1 MARLDWYVRANLKLR
16 HLQLLV
22 AIDDYRHLGK
32 VAALLNVTQ
41 PALSKALSELQS
53 GLGEKLFERTG
64 RGLRPTEYAN
74 VLIRHARKMLQD
86 LAEAGDELH
95 SVATGTARRVRIGTQ
110 PASASWLLPRA
121 LVRMKQRAPD
131 AAIFVREGT
140 MDVLLNE
147 LRTGNL
153 DALVGTLPNR
163 RSASDLEEKALFDDA
178 TGLVVRCGHPLLEL
192 ATPGWAD
199 AARYPWILPPPD
211 SLLRQ
216 PLLVAFGAH
225 GVEPPSNYIETLSL
239 NVALQYLKA
248 SDAIGTM
255 PVTVANRFAAI
266 DQLKLLP
273 LRLTRL
279 MRPVGVMWQQGRPVS
294 PAVQLLTEC
303 VEEAALELVDA
314 AAGETSDATT
324 T

>member
-16 HLQLLV
+16 HMQLLV

-32 VAALLNVTQ
+32 VAALMNVTQ
-41 PALSKALSELQS
+41 PALSKAVSELQS

-64 RGLRPTEYAN
+64 RGLRPTEYAS

-110 PASASWLLPRA
+110 PASASWLVPQA

-131 AAIFVREGT
+131 AAIFVREAT
-140 MDVLLNE
+140 MDVLLTE

-153 DALVGTLPNR
+153 DALVGTLPAR
-163 RSASDLEEKALFDDA
+163 RAASDLEERALFDDA
-178 TGLVVRCGHPLLEL
+178 TGLVVRPGHPLLGIKN
-192 ATPGWAD
+192 PGWAD

-216 PLLVAFGAH
+216 PLLVAFSAH
-225 GVEPPSNYIETLSL
+225 GVEPPANYIETLSL
-239 NVALQYLKA
+239 NVALQYLTA
-248 SDAIGTM
+248 TDAIGTF
-255 PVTVANRFAAI
+255 PVTVASRFEQAG
-266 DQLKLLP
+266 QLKLLP
-273 LRLTRL
+273 LRLTKL
-279 MRPVGVMWQQGRPVS
+279 MRPVGVMWQQGRPPS
-294 PAVQLLTEC
+294 AAVQLLTEC
-303 VEEAALELVDA
+303 VQEVAMDLLA
-314 AAGETSDATT
+314 
-324 T
+324 